1 MLIKDND
8 FSQDHGWVK
17 GQNDRTKQTGAV
29 PIDAI
34 TILPTLS
41 KPTNEVMVRSSQS
54 NQNKRES
61 TYNWPNCGWVFPFF
75 SEPHQPL
82 TKPEEGHHT
91 GHHERNRHSGENCS
105 LFTERFLCRVFQ
117 VSENFV
123 HSSAGF
129 FHQQISETVLTAPLF
144 VLFPGSPLRMWTVRW
159 SLGMLHPKGCG
170 STPESQ

>member
-61 TYNWPNCGWVFPFF
+61 TYNWPNFGKKK
-75 SEPHQPL
+75 
-82 TKPEEGHHT
+82 KPEKLVIW
-91 GHHERNRHSGENCS
+91 NI
-105 LFTERFLCRVFQ
+105 FM
-117 VSENFV
+117 
-123 HSSAGF
+123 
-129 FHQQISETVLTAPLF
+129 ISYIYI
-144 VLFPGSPLRMWTVRW
+144 
-159 SLGMLHPKGCG
+159 
-170 STPESQ
+170 